1 MEQQRKLTPYF
12 FFITLGVLIALIT
25 TVSAFLNLV
34 FETLNH
40 VFPDVLTDSYRT
52 GYYSYAFDSIRSA
65 LSILIIFFPIY
76 LILENRWYK
85 AATKT
90 LTHFD
95 EVLRRWAIYLILFLA
110 SLTILIDL
118 VTLVRYFV
126 SGEIT
131 TRFILKVLVTLSV
144 ASIVGWYYI
153 RRLRNPLE
161 TKWNVWIT
169 IKSVVIVLAAI
180 IWAFTVIG
188 GPGSQRALK
197 LDQRRLE
204 DLQSIQYSVINY
216 WQQTETLPPTLA
228 TLSTPLSSYMV
239 PRDPE
244 FQKGKEYEY
253 RVVVDPSGVETS
265 KSFELC
271 ATFASP
277 MPEGWVPNSQGGF
290 MGDIAMTEP
299 AMLGT
304 PAGMSSRPGVA
315 PQNDVWAHEEGR
327 TCFTRTID
335 PVFYPPFPKPE
346 KR

>member
-25 TVSAFLNLV
+25 SVSAFLNLV

-85 AATKT
+85 AATKA

-95 EVLRRWAIYLILFLA
+95 EILRRWAIYLILFLA

-169 IKSVVIVLAAI
+169 IKSIVIVLAAI

-188 GPGSQRALK
+188 GPGSQRTLK
-197 LDQRRLE
+197 LDQRRLD
-204 DLQSIQYSVINY
+204 DLQSIQWSVINY
-216 WQQTETLPPTLA
+216 WQQTETLPANLA

-253 RVVVDPSGVETS
+253 RAIDVT
-265 KSFELC
+265 SFELC
-271 ATFASP
+271 ATFSAP
-277 MPEGWVPNSQGGF
+277 MPEGWVPNSTGGY

-304 PAGMSSRPGVA
+304 PAGISSKPGSM
-315 PQNDVWAHEEGR
+315 PQNNVWAHDAGR
-327 TCFTRTID
+327 TCYTRTID
-335 PVFYPPFPKPE
+335 PVFYPPFPKPV
-346 KR
+346 KQ

>member
-25 TVSAFLNLV
+25 SVSAFLNLV

-52 GYYSYAFDSIRSA
+52 GYYSYAFDAIRSS

-90 LTHFD
+90 LTHYD

-110 SLTILIDL
+110 SLTVLIDL

-131 TRFILKVLVTLSV
+131 TRFILKVAVTLI
-144 ASIVGWYYI
+144 AAAIVGWYYI

-169 IKSVVIVLAAI
+169 IKAVVIVLAAI
-180 IWAFTVIG
+180 TWAFTVIG
-188 GPGSQRALK
+188 GPGSQRTLK

-204 DLQSIQYSVINY
+204 DLQSIQWSVINY
-216 WQQTETLPPTLA
+216 WQQTETLPANLA
-228 TLSTPLSSYMV
+228 TLSTPLSQFLV
-239 PRDPE
+239 PSDPE
-244 FQKGKEYEY
+244 FQKGKVYEY
-253 RVVVDPSGVETS
+253 RVVGD

-271 ATFASP
+271 ATFSAP
-277 MPEGWVPNSQGGF
+277 LPEGWVPNGGG
-290 MGDIAMTEP
+290 MYPMQDIAMTEP

-304 PAGMSSRPGVA
+304 PAAISSRPGMA
-315 PQNDVWAHEEGR
+315 PKNDTWAHDIGR
-327 TCFTRTID
+327 TCYTRVID
-335 PVFYPPFPKPE
+335 PVFYPPFPKPA
-346 KR
+346 KQ